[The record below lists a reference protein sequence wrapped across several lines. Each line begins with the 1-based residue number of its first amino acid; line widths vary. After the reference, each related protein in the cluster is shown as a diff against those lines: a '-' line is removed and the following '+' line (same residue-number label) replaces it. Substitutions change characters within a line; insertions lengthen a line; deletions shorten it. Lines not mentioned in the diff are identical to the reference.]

1 MPFAAAVSAALA
13 VAAPAGAQTFYA
25 GKTIDLEV
33 GSSVGAGYDLYA
45 RLLARHW
52 GRHLP
57 GRPAIVVRN
66 MDGGGGLRLA
76 NWLGNVGSRDG
87 LTVGT
92 ITRGAAFDPL
102 FGRAEASFDAEK
114 FGWIGS
120 MNDEVSA
127 CVAWHTSPIKTFED
141 LRGKELL
148 VGATGPSADT
158 WQFPAILNGVL
169 GTRMKAVVG
178 YRGGTEID
186 LAMERGEVE
195 GRCGWSWSSLKFT
208 HPQWV
213 VDKTITVLAQLALT
227 KHPDLPDTP
236 LALDLARDDEERGV
250 LKLIFA
256 RQAMAWPFLTPPD
269 VPAAR
274 LAELRDGFDATMAD
288 PVFQEDARAGGYE
301 SRPVRGVEIE
311 ELVKR
316 VYQLPEATVAR
327 AAALL
332 KS

>member
-57 GRPAIVVRN
+57 GRPAIVERN

-76 NWLGNVGSRDG
+76 NWLGNVGSHDG

-256 RQAMAWPFLTPPD
+256 RQAMAWPFLTPPA
-269 VPAAR
+269 PSR
-274 LAELRDGFDATMAD
+274 SYIQRDGAGRQAAGSTPHVQRG
-288 PVFQEDARAGGYE
+288 PVGRQR
-301 SRPVRGVEIE
+301 
-311 ELVKR
+311 
-316 VYQLPEATVAR
+316 LP
-327 AAALL
+327 L
-332 KS
+332 